1 MKGSP
6 ALPGSSL
13 ESKPTWWIILRW
25 PTTSAFLFSMA
36 QEANTRETPMD
47 KTHAPTA
54 HFPGESSRTIL
65 NHLLGPDEEHVALL
79 ANLGKCDLL
88 RRRSDFLDEG
98 VAAVFGLNGEKAELL
113 GLCFHAEMFSPA
125 EVAQWLAERGFTPL
139 IIIPNSDRDRL
150 RCPAHRS

>member
-1 MKGSP
+1 MVDHFKMAYHVG
-6 ALPGSSL
+6 
-13 ESKPTWWIILRW
+13 
-25 PTTSAFLFSMA
+25 FLFSMA
-36 QEANTRETPMD
+36 QEAADTRETPMD

-54 HFPGESSRTIL
+54 HSPGESSRTIL

-113 GLCFHAEMFSPA
+113 GLCFHAEKFSPA
-125 EVAQWLAERGFTPL
+125 EVAKWLAERGIAPL
-139 IIIPNSDRDRL
+139 IFVPNSDRDRL